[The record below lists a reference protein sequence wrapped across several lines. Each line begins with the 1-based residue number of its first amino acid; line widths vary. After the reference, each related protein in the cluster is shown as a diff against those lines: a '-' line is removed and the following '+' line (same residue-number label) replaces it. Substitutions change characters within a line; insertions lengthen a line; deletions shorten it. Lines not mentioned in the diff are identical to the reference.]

1 MNPWFKGAI
10 ALAIGL
16 ACAAPPAQAED
27 RFPSKPIRIVV
38 PVSPGGT
45 VDLVARLVAK
55 GLSEDLGQS
64 VVVENRPG
72 ASGMVGTREVARS
85 APDGYTLL
93 ASANT
98 FVSVPEFVPN
108 AGYDPV
114 KDFMPV
120 TQTVQIP
127 MVLVA
132 HPSVPQKTVKE
143 LIERA
148 RAHPG
153 EISFGSSGVGSTGYI
168 AAELF
173 SKQAGIKMLSV
184 SYKGN
189 SQALTD
195 LVGGQV
201 MVMFDQVST
210 SGPYALA
217 GKLNALGVTTS
228 TRSKMLPDVPTIAES
243 GLPGFEDDT
252 FNAIFAPAGTP
263 APILARLH
271 DAIAKVLNRPE
282 VTAQLAKQGVEV
294 KISPTPQDFHE
305 YLKKAVEKYRSI
317 AKETAPARS

>member
-228 TRSKMLPDVPTIAES
+228 TRSKMLPDVPAIAES

>member
-210 SGPYALA
+210 SGSYALA